1 VAAAHAAGQ
10 DRRGGGAGV
19 ASGRAADVDAAAR
32 VATSATQAAAYAA
45 NAAERAA
52 VVAAPKHR
60 PSLLDQAESWG
71 VSAWG
76 EELKGAGEVDARVH
90 ARTGLRVVKIVDAAP

>member
-1 VAAAHAAGQ
+1 
-10 DRRGGGAGV
+10 
-19 ASGRAADVDAAAR
+19 VDAAAR

-45 NAAERAA
+45 DAAERAA

-60 PSLLDQAESWG
+60 PSLLYQAESWG

-76 EELKGAGEVDARVH
+76 EVLKGAGEVDARVH
-90 ARTGLRVVKIVDAAP
+90 ARTGLQVAKKADAAP